1 MAVPW
6 AEVRRGAE
14 LEERRGLVPVVAVA
28 VAWVFEPGSSP
39 FINTTNR
46 PIYPVRCPGVEGMAA
61 FWCMGAATTA
71 YAEKWSGKAATE
83 GPISTSRRRR
93 TVWRWRFAARWPI
106 AMPVAGAVHGINT

>member
-39 FINTTNR
+39 FINTTKR
-46 PIYPVRCPGVEGMAA
+46 PIYPVRCPGVEGMDRILVY
-61 FWCMGAATTA
+61 GRGD
-71 YAEKWSGKAATE
+71 YRLRGE
-83 GPISTSRRRR
+83 
-93 TVWRWRFAARWPI
+93 V
-106 AMPVAGAVHGINT
+106 